1 MFELL
6 HNGAKL
12 GIIFHIKQIFLKKK
26 NFFRLF
32 INFFWFLFDFEM
44 E

>member
-12 GIIFHIKQIFLKKK
+12 GIIFHIMQVFVKNNQIFLKSYK
-26 NFFRLF
+26 N
-32 INFFWFLFDFEM
+32 WFVELN
-44 E
+44 

>member
-12 GIIFHIKQIFLKKK
+12 GIIFHIKQILKKK
-26 NFFRLF
+26 KQLFSIIDYFFLVF
-32 INFFWFLFDFEM
+32 I
-44 E
+44 